1 MSFWM
6 AAAGRRRKIA
16 MTIISINCCC
26 LDSIA
31 IVAPPPYSLTCVIT
45 NCFFR
50 TPLRKS
56 KMNIKTK
63 DGKIIINIEY

>member
-1 MSFWM
+1 ML
-6 AAAGRRRKIA
+6 GEERRRIA
-16 MTIISINCCC
+16 MIITSINCCC
-26 LDSIA
+26 LDEIA
-31 IVAPPPYSLTCVIT
+31 IVAPPSDSHSEIIT

-50 TPLRKS
+50 TPPKSRES